1 MIKENCIKL
10 LGLGLSH
17 VENSYKNIQIDLKPE
32 ERNSGNS
39 SFAFEGEEFKPN
51 SAEEYNLSQRK
62 LYQVR
67 SFAAE
72 DLTLY
77 IRTRNMAYSH
87 ALKVLKTAEYLI
99 SILELAK
106 DINEMVSSIIKTTR
120 SIKQNNK
127 ISKEDRSYQI
137 AKNAVCT
144 YIDILLEIKARI
156 TDLENSRCN
165 HFIARTYSNLD
176 TRVQTMLKTYYIPD
190 ELSENFN
197 NLYENYPL
205 YKFSMAKAEGISRSA
220 MQVKFE
226 DLAER
231 LYFAAI
237 HPFLSELLE
246 EYSYFITPDTFL
258 NNPHKEALFVVPMSI
273 YKKLNFMRSG
283 LTREEIIFLETKNDM
298 EKTTHNL
305 GIFYDELLTAMT
317 CMYEKVKIEKNKLF
331 NTKDKGESE
340 WVVDAFLKKF
350 CHSTLGNIRCI
361 QTLLKDD
368 FFREKFTVLLYD
380 LRPDLLV
387 DMLTLQQDPWEI
399 TRDIRED
406 NALDVETAVYLYHL
420 LMYSFEKN
428 DYSNLRSQMARF
440 LNLFSY
446 NNFPDKSLARYMR
459 KVRDGELTWADSEL
473 GRKFKA
479 ALEK

>member
-10 LGLGLSH
+10 LGIGLAH
-17 VENSYKNIQIDLKPE
+17 VENSYKNIQLDLQPE
-32 ERNSGNS
+32 ERNGGNT

-77 IRTRNMAYSH
+77 IRTRNMAYAH
-87 ALKVLKTAEYLI
+87 AQKVLKTAEYLI
-99 SILELAK
+99 NVLELAK
-106 DINEMVSSIIKTTR
+106 DINDMVASIIKTTR
-120 SIKQNNK
+120 SIKRNNK
-127 ISKEDRSYQI
+127 ISKEDKSYQI

-156 TDLENSRCN
+156 TDLENSSCN

-176 TRVQTMLKTYYIPD
+176 TKVQTMLKTYCIPD

-205 YKFSMAKAEGISRSA
+205 YKFSAAKSEGVSKST
-220 MQVKFE
+220 MQIKFE
-226 DLAER
+226 DLSER

-237 HPFLSELLE
+237 QPFLSELLE
-246 EYSYFITPDTFL
+246 EYSWFITPDTFL

-283 LTREEIIFLETKNDM
+283 LTREEIIFLETTNDM
-298 EKTTHNL
+298 EKTTHSL
-305 GIFYDELLTAMT
+305 GVFYDELLTSMT
-317 CMYEKVKIEKNKLF
+317 CMYEKVKTEKNKLF
-331 NTKDKGESE
+331 TTKDKLESE

-350 CHSTLGNIRCI
+350 CSSTLGNIRCI
-361 QTLLKDD
+361 QKLLKDD

-387 DMLTLQQDPWEI
+387 DMLTIKQDPWEI
-399 TRDIRED
+399 VRDIRED
-406 NALDVETAVYLYHL
+406 NDLDVETAVYLYHL
-420 LMYSFEKN
+420 LMYSFEKT
-428 DYSNLRSQMARF
+428 DYPNLRAQLARF
-440 LNLFSY
+440 LHIFSY
-446 NNFPDKSLARYMR
+446 NNLPDKSLGRYMR
-459 KVRDGELTWADSEL
+459 QIKAGELTWSDSEL
-473 GRKFKA
+473 GKKFKA